1 MNIND
6 IIVRKRHRVN
16 LGNIE
21 VLKGSI
27 SELGLLQPIVI
38 KKGTNELVAG
48 FRRLRALGELGVSEL
63 AEGVH
68 IKFIDIESIIRGE
81 YDENVCRE
89 EFTVSEK
96 VAIFEALKEEQKKF
110 GITRQLVPG
119 EKLQGNTGPIKKGP
133 DTDFPGRY
141 TAGHTHSADGK
152 EIVRGSASARG
163 HAARAVGLHYNT
175 LRKATEI
182 VSAARKEPARYDH
195 LVKEMDRSGKV
206 EPVFQKY
213 VEERSRP
220 VPDAHGI
227 SPAVWKLLSDTGTS
241 IPEVFA
247 SALSRIPPR
256 RQEDLLLRYAD
267 ILRTMKQADIE
278 RSFKIVSKDL
288 CIAAMPETEIAK
300 LLGSVLEHT
309 AALAQEWVFLPQVRQ
324 TAALIMNV
332 AKTHRSASTLDKLDF
347 FMIGLAGFVDMAC
360 NYLKVANKEG
370 ILRDIPADALEKYLA
385 AIDAFEMLY
394 DSKLPRQVGAMR
406 IKEKER
412 ASADGPANISLPSIR
427 DHVNAMKANEM
438 ITNAAEG
445 PIPYYKNLLSGLVR
459 NFHKG
464 AQELETTPVP

>member
-1 MNIND
+1 MDIND
-6 IIVRKRHRVN
+6 ITIGKRHRVS
-16 LGNIE
+16 LGDIE
-21 VLKGSI
+21 ALKRSI
-27 SELGLLQPIVI
+27 SELGLLQPIVV

-48 FRRLRALGELGVSEL
+48 FRRLRALGELGISQL
-63 AEGVH
+63 IEGVH
-68 IKFIDIESIIRGE
+68 VNFIDIASIIRGE

-89 EFTVSEK
+89 DFTVSEK
-96 VAIFEALKEEQKKF
+96 VAIFEALKDEQKKL
-110 GITRQLVPG
+110 GIARQLFRSEELP
-119 EKLQGNTGPIKKGP
+119 GNTGPIKGGQ
-133 DTDFPGRY
+133 DARRY
-141 TAGHTHSADGK
+141 TAGHTHSAIGNK
-152 EIVRGSASARG
+152 TAGGSGSAREQ
-163 HAARAVGLHYNT
+163 AARVVGLHYNT

-182 VSAARKEPARYDH
+182 VSAAGKEPERYDH

-213 VEERSRP
+213 IEERSRP
-220 VPDAHGI
+220 GLDAHGI
-227 SPAVWKLLSDTGTS
+227 SRAAAKLLSDTGTS

-247 SALSRIPPR
+247 SALSRISPGC
-256 RQEDLLLRYAD
+256 QEDLLLRYAD
-267 ILRTMKQADIE
+267 ILRTVKQTDIE
-278 RSFKIVSKDL
+278 RSFKMASKNL
-288 CIAAMPETEIAK
+288 CIAALPETEIA
-300 LLGSVLEHT
+300 LLLESVLKHT
-309 AALAQEWVFLPQVRQ
+309 AAIAHEWVFLPQVRQ

-332 AKTHRSASTLDKLDF
+332 AKTHKSASTLDKLDF

-459 NFHKG
+459 NFRRG
-464 AQELETTPVP
+464 AQKLETKPVP